1 MKNNKS
7 KNYKKCKIIFT
18 DNVPEIELH
27 YAMIKPSQLSR
38 SERIERDR
46 RKSKKQFQRTKKMW
60 EDR

>member
-38 SERIERDR
+38 SEKIDR
-46 RKSKKQFQRTKKMW
+46 QKRKDKKNFEKVRKYW

>member
-38 SERIERDR
+38 SEKIDRQERKD
-46 RKSKKQFQRTKKMW
+46 KKNFEKVKKYW

>member
-1 MKNNKS
+1 MKNNKF

-18 DNVPEIELH
+18 DDVPEIELH

-38 SERIERDR
+38 SEKIDRQERKDKKNFEKV
-46 RKSKKQFQRTKKMW
+46 RKYW

>member
-38 SERIERDR
+38 SEKIDRQERKDKKNFEKV
-46 RKSKKQFQRTKKMW
+46 RKYW